1 MTLCTVL
8 LSLYISVTF
17 LSCSCDTH
25 VLCWN
30 LPNMSSTLL
39 CPHPRREEGI
49 IDWAAVSPICPSVCG
64 VPRLNSRT
72 ERPRKPKIGRMVA
85 CHTCIPWTYL
95 EVKRS
100 KVKVTRP
107 VNAHTVNAQY
117 LPNGKAYELQT
128 WCTDG
133 ARRVEDPH
141 QRQAPWPLRSKVKVA
156 RSRDASDRF
165 WPISRERNV
174 PETSKLVGRLSMPWA
189 IMHTSFKIKGQRS
202 RSPGRHNVYSVLTPS
217 GELRGKG
224 KCGVFAGKTVWSTP
238 DRLRCEVLTTRRY
251 TNQCLPLPLPTQI
264 RL

>member
-95 EVKRS
+95 EVK
-100 KVKVTRP
+100 
-107 VNAHTVNAQY
+107 
-117 LPNGKAYELQT
+117 
-128 WCTDG
+128 
-133 ARRVEDPH
+133 
-141 QRQAPWPLRSKVKVA
+141 RSKVKVA